1 MWRRGWFCPSFVPVC
16 PPKRLSTDPTPN
28 DKEHPGPV
36 LPKLGE
42 EAMLSRNANH
52 HPLVYYATGAY
63 IYIILIY
70 IRYSEEHDPH
80 GPVSGPPG
88 FASREVDPTGA
99 EGSRLKGLRKV
110 CWWLAVI

>member
-1 MWRRGWFCPSFVPVC
+1 
-16 PPKRLSTDPTPN
+16 
-28 DKEHPGPV
+28 
-36 LPKLGE
+36 
-42 EAMLSRNANH
+42 MLSRNANH

-70 IRYSEEHDPH
+70 IRYSEEHDPQ

-99 EGSRLKGLRKV
+99 GGSRLKGLRKV
-110 CWWLAVI
+110 YWWLAVIYIKKSVWRTPRGISRMHTIDICLEVSVPSHIEWDLIQG

>member
-1 MWRRGWFCPSFVPVC
+1 M
-16 PPKRLSTDPTPN
+16 
-28 DKEHPGPV
+28 

-63 IYIILIY
+63 NFFYTYIY
-70 IRYSEEHDPH
+70 RYSEEHDPQ

-99 EGSRLKGLRKV
+99 GGSRLKGLRKV

>member
-1 MWRRGWFCPSFVPVC
+1 
-16 PPKRLSTDPTPN
+16 
-28 DKEHPGPV
+28 
-36 LPKLGE
+36 
-42 EAMLSRNANH
+42 MLSRNANH

-70 IRYSEEHDPH
+70 IRYSEEHDPQ

-99 EGSRLKGLRKV
+99 GGSRLKGLRKGLLV
-110 CWWLAVI
+110 VGRDLKKMKKVGL